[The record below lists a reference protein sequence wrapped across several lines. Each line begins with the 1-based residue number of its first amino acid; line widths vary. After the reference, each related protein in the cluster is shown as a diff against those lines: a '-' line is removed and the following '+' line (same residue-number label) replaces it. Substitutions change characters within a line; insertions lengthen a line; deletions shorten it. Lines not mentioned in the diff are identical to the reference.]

1 MFVEHSVI
9 HLTPSI
15 SVIHFWL
22 QFYRRTDHIRK
33 MAILNWVIRNE
44 SSCILHLYLSSTS
57 NKCYIFLDSE
67 HPHNLNIVCK
77 TYFSTIKSLY
87 SFPAQTYANPSETF
101 SMVMRKISWQPA
113 DKAPIA
119 RLPFQKSKFE
129 LFLSP
134 YSDRKLNVMTAV
146 KL

>member
-1 MFVEHSVI
+1 MFVEHIVI
-9 HLTPSI
+9 RLTPSI
-15 SVIHFWL
+15 SVIHFWI
-22 QFYRRTDHIRK
+22 QFYLSTDCIRK

-67 HPHNLNIVCK
+67 QPVDNANLNIVCK

-119 RLPFQKSKFE
+119 RLPF
-129 LFLSP
+129 
-134 YSDRKLNVMTAV
+134 
-146 KL
+146 